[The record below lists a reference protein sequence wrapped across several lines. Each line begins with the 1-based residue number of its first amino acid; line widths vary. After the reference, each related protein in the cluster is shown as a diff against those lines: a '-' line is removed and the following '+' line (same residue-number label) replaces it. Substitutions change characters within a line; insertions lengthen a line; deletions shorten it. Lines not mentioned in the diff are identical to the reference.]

1 MTRKSENLLVC
12 QKCKFELYLNPKPTN
27 AAILENEKGEI
38 LLVKRKIPPKEG
50 FWDLP
55 GGFVEVGESAE
66 EAIVREVKEELGI
79 SVIDLC
85 YIGSYPGK
93 YEYQNV
99 NYDILG
105 FVFSGKINRKI
116 KTNDEISEVKFFKKD
131 EIPADKIAFW
141 AIRQSI
147 EDFIKIQSTK
157 KNF

>member
-1 MTRKSENLLVC
+1 MIFKFCPKCSGDLTRKSENLLVC

-79 SVIDLC
+79 SE
-85 YIGSYPGK
+85 K
-93 YEYQNV
+93 
-99 NYDILG
+99 
-105 FVFSGKINRKI
+105 
-116 KTNDEISEVKFFKKD
+116 KFG
-131 EIPADKIAFW
+131 
-141 AIRQSI
+141 QCSL
-147 EDFIKIQSTK
+147 SL
-157 KNF
+157 